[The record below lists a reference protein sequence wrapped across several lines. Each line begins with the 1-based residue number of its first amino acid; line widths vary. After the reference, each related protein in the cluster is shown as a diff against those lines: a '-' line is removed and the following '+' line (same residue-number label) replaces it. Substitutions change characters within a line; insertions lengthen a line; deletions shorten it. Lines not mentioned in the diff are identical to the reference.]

1 MLKINYLIIT
11 ILLLSHCSI
20 DTKSGLWE
28 NINSVEDKRKI
39 AEIDFDTELSFED
52 FNKNVVLYG
61 KKSNYPNLM
70 ENNE

>member
-1 MLKINYLIIT
+1 MLKINYLIIM

-39 AEIDFDTELSFED
+39 AEINFDTELSFEA

-70 ENNE
+70 EK

>member
-1 MLKINYLIIT
+1 MLKFNYLIVMMF
-11 ILLLSHCSI
+11 LLSHCSI

-28 NINSVEDKRKI
+28 NKNSNDDKREI
-39 AEIDFDTELSFED
+39 AEINFDSDLSFED

-70 ENNE
+70 EK

>member
-1 MLKINYLIIT
+1 MLKINYLIVMI
-11 ILLLSHCSI
+11 ILLSHCSI

-28 NINSVEDKRKI
+28 NKNSHDDKR
-39 AEIDFDTELSFED
+39 EITEINFDSDLSFEE

-70 ENNE
+70 EK

>member
-1 MLKINYLIIT
+1 MLKINYLIVMIF
-11 ILLLSHCSI
+11 LLSHCSI

-28 NINSVEDKRKI
+28 NKNSNDDKR
-39 AEIDFDTELSFED
+39 EITEINFESDLSFED

-70 ENNE
+70 EK

>member
-1 MLKINYLIIT
+1 MLKINYLIVLIF
-11 ILLLSHCSI
+11 ILSHCSI

-28 NINSVEDKRKI
+28 NKISNDDKR
-39 AEIDFDTELSFED
+39 EITDIKFDSALSFED

-70 ENNE
+70 EK